1 MSFLLNSVLTAI
13 MPPQQTTPAAPVAE
27 STPAPAQSAP
37 SPASSEPGVTY
48 QHSAPAEDP
57 VTYSA
62 PQQGANGSPAAQNVA
77 AETSPASAAAVASS
91 AAVIPAGPDMSITDR
106 VAASRAANAV
116 APREIVATQT
126 APTDVAAL
134 MAAYVQ
140 QFGTNEYRNVKQLL
154 G

>member
-1 MSFLLNSVLTAI
+1 
-13 MPPQQTTPAAPVAE
+13 PEP
-27 STPAPAQSAP
+27 TPAPAQSAP

-48 QHSAPAEDP
+48 QPSAPAEDS

-62 PQQGANGSPAAQNVA
+62 PQQGANGSAAAQNVA
-77 AETSPASAAAVASS
+77 AETSPVSAAAVASS
-91 AAVIPAGPDMSITDR
+91 AAVIPAGPDMSITER
-106 VAASRAANAV
+106 VAASRAASDLVPGETV
-116 APREIVATQT
+116 AAEGT
-126 APTDVAAL
+126 PTDVAAL

>member
-13 MPPQQTTPAAPVAE
+13 TPPRQTAPTAPVPE
-27 STPAPAQSAP
+27 PTPAPAQSAP

-48 QHSAPAEDP
+48 QPSAPAEDS

-62 PQQGANGSPAAQNVA
+62 PQQGANGSAAAQGA
-77 AETSPASAAAVASS
+77 TTTTSAASVVAVASS
-91 AAVIPAGPDMSITDR
+91 AASDPATPDMSITER
-106 VAASRAANAV
+106 VAASRAASDLVPGETV
-116 APREIVATQT
+116 AAEGT
-126 APTDVAAL
+126 PTDVAAL

>member
-13 MPPQQTTPAAPVAE
+13 MPPQQTAPAAPVAE
-27 STPAPAQSAP
+27 PTPAPAQSAP
-37 SPASSEPGVTY
+37 SPAFSEPGVTY
-48 QHSAPAEDP
+48 QPSAPAEDP
-57 VTYSA
+57 VTYTA
-62 PQQGANGSPAAQNVA
+62 PQQGANGSATAQGA
-77 AETSPASAAAVASS
+77 TTTTSAASAVAVASS
-91 AAVIPAGPDMSITDR
+91 AASDPAAPYMSITDR

-116 APREIVATQT
+116 APRESVATQT

-140 QFGTNEYRNVKQLL
+140 QFDTNEYQSVKQLL

>member
-13 MPPQQTTPAAPVAE
+13 MPPQQTTRAAPPAE
-27 STPAPAQSAP
+27 PTPSPAQSAP

-48 QHSAPAEDP
+48 QPSAPAEDP
-57 VTYSA
+57 VTYTA
-62 PQQGANGSPAAQNVA
+62 PQQGANGSAATQNVA

-116 APREIVATQT
+116 APRESVATQT